1 MARTVYFKDFLK
13 EAIRHRFAEVSL
25 LGADNDII
33 HNITE
38 YQSNNPEWIKNI
50 LNEKG
55 IIFNPNLTYYN
66 AGIQDVTGQYP
77 ENIVTHPDYILAP
90 GFKKY
95 MELAGIPKR
104 YFKELPFA
112 SKSLKKEFGK
122 IPEKKLDIVF
132 IGYGGAVS
140 NILGNLS
147 LLSETFNINPIFNSV
162 SIFEK
167 ENWAFTNTLRL
178 GKQVLHKSFSKFVVD
193 DDESTAK
200 KLLTVDNE
208 IKLASTFEMYYKYL
222 EEEDVKEILEKNP
235 DTLFIGAPN
244 LETRRMLKRL
254 GAHFIM
260 VGHSGNSIRI
270 TKNPN
275 VHEGV
280 VETYGTIDVPVLLL
294 NLWVATYKLIDLINS
309 GDLFGPEG
317 EKFEF
322 NFDEY
327 LNENPKAL
335 KKLQKGFKFE
345 ENEGAENDQ

>member
-13 EAIRHRFAEVSL
+13 EAIRHRFAETSL

-38 YQSNNPEWIKNI
+38 YQSNNPEWIEEK
-50 LNEKG
+50 LKEKG
-55 IIFNPNLTYYN
+55 IIFNPNLTYFN

-77 ENIVTHPDYILAP
+77 ENIVLHPDYILAP

-95 MELAGIPKR
+95 MELAGIPKK

-112 SKSLKKEFGK
+112 SKSLKKEFSK
-122 IPEKKLDIVF
+122 INEKQLDIVF

-140 NILGNLS
+140 NVLSNLS
-147 LLSETFNINPIFNSV
+147 LLSETFNISPIFNSIT
-162 SIFEK
+162 IFEK

-178 GKQVLHKSFSKFVVD
+178 GKQIMHKSFSKFIID
-193 DDESTAK
+193 DDMDTVK
-200 KLLTVDNE
+200 KILTIDNE
-208 IKLASTFEMYYKYL
+208 VKLSNVFEMQYKYL
-222 EEEDVKEILEKNP
+222 EENDVKEILKKNP

-244 LETRRMLKRL
+244 LETRRMLREL

-260 VGHSGNSIRI
+260 VGHSGNNIRI
-270 TKNPN
+270 TKNPE
-275 VHEGV
+275 VHEGI

-294 NLWVATYKLIDLINS
+294 NLWVATYALIDLINS

-322 NFDEY
+322 NLDTA
-327 LNENPKAL
+327 LAENPKLL

-345 ENEGAENDQ
+345 NNEGDE